1 LAPST
6 TPTHVDSTSEDVGT
20 TTPASVR
27 AAQVSLLAA
36 TAIGLAFVA
45 GEVDGDIATLAD
57 LAGSDRSVL
66 AEASTAVFALEVV
79 SGRTRRAASQLLR
92 RAASLRR

>member
-1 LAPST
+1 MREDATSEEVG
-6 TPTHVDSTSEDVGT
+6 TPTHAG
-20 TTPASVR
+20 VR

-45 GEVDGDIATLAD
+45 GEVETDVATLAE

-79 SGRTRRAASQLLR
+79 SARTRRAASTLLR
-92 RAASLRR
+92 RAAIRRS

>member
-6 TPTHVDSTSEDVGT
+6 TPTSEDVGT
-20 TTPASVR
+20 PTRASVR
-27 AAQVSLLAA
+27 AAQVSLLVA
-36 TAIGLAFVA
+36 TAIGLAFVG
-45 GEVDGDIATLAD
+45 GEVDGDVATLAD

-66 AEASTAVFALEVV
+66 IEASTAVFAREVV
-79 SGRTRRAASQLLR
+79 SGRTRRAASRLL